1 MLVSRPYLSN
11 RLRRVLRRSH
21 AHLQRAMATALLATS
36 AFVCGAAINPAATEP
51 ASLEED
57 YGEFTA
63 RPEELATAAT
73 NDIVKSLR
81 LNKTAMKL
89 GRAVYD
95 KSCAS
100 CHGANLKGIPDK
112 HTPDLTDAE
121 WRFSG
126 DDYESGGMTKFPS
139 DVEWTVRYGIRSGHE
154 NARGAEVNMLAY
166 DPKYRNE
173 EEIKDFGDKEYLTPP
188 EIDDVVEYVLQLS
201 GQRFDRA
208 KAARGKLLFNNNAK
222 GNCVDCHDSDGRGI
236 ETFGSTNLRK
246 RELYLYGSDR
256 ASIRESL
263 VKGRHGTMPA
273 FDGVLK
279 PEEIKAVSVYVF
291 SHAAAPSSSAPARR
305 GPGGAKAR
313 R

>member
-1 MLVSRPYLSN
+1 MLDRSCLAFQTPSN
-11 RLRRVLRRSH
+11 PRACRVMS
-21 AHLQRAMATALLATS
+21 AALLA
-36 AFVCGAAINPAATEP
+36 FGILVGGAMMNPAVPEP
-51 ASLEED
+51 APGEEED

-63 RPEELATAAT
+63 RPEELVTVAT

-81 LNKTAMKL
+81 LNKTAMKI
-89 GRAVYD
+89 GRAVYE

-100 CHGANLKGIPDK
+100 CHGADLKGLRDQ

-126 DDYESGGMTKFPS
+126 DDLVSGGSIKFPS

-166 DPKYRNE
+166 DPKYRIE
-173 EEIKDFGDKEYLTPP
+173 EDIKDYGDKEYLTPP

-201 GQRFDRA
+201 SQRFDRT
-208 KAARGKLLFNNNAK
+208 KAARGKALFNNNAK
-222 GNCVDCHDSDGRGI
+222 GNCVDCHDTDGRGI

-246 RELYLYGSDR
+246 KELYLYGSDR

-291 SHAAAPSSSAPARR
+291 SHAAAPSSSTPDRR
-305 GPGGAKAR
+305 AAGGKAR